1 MVKFKL
7 KSFCKINLSLRILRK
22 LSRGYHAIQSLV
34 AFTDLHDTIV
44 ISEKKGPRDSIIFSG
59 QFTKGIDKKFN
70 TISKTLNLLRKMK
83 QIRTKRFKLNIKKN
97 IPPGSG
103 LGGGSANAATIINFL
118 YKSKKIKLK
127 KKLIYKLANKIGSDV
142 PILLKKT
149 TTLIT
154 GNRDKI
160 VRYKKNFKLI
170 ILIVYPNVNCSTE
183 RVYSKNK
190 NFSRPKP
197 VASYSIRSKSKLI
210 DFLKSEPNDLEE
222 STVKIYP
229 IVRKIINI
237 ISNQRG
243 CYFSR
248 LTGSGSA
255 CFGVFTSVN
264 NAIIAQRFIKKKF
277 PQYWCVVSKTI

>member
-7 KSFCKINLSLRILRK
+7 KSFCKINLSLRVLRK
-22 LSRGYHAIQSLV
+22 LSSGYHKIQSLV
-34 AFTDLHDTIV
+34 AFTDMHDTIV
-44 ISEKKGPRDSIIFSG
+44 VSEKKGTRDSIIFSG

-83 QIRTKRFKLNIKKN
+83 QIRTKRFNLNIKKN

-127 KKLIYKLANKIGSDV
+127 KKLIYKLANQIGSDV
-142 PILLKKT
+142 PILLNKT

-154 GNRDKI
+154 GKRDKI

-170 ILIVYPNVNCSTE
+170 ILIVYPNVNCSTK

-197 VASYSIRSKSKLI
+197 DASYSIRSKSKLI